1 MRSFATPPTL
11 VSMHRFNPQ
20 SVTAM
25 CKTCAIRRHQPALAL
40 LGALALAAF
49 ALLTA
54 SAPAATTNATATL
67 TSGNLSISQALTAG
81 AFAGTLS
88 GAAQSLSA
96 TPAAGGTAFGG
107 FQIRDA
113 RGSGVGWSV
122 TASASRLL
130 SGSGHAFA
138 LGSLTMP
145 ALDVVGEANSSL
157 VPGTLHGAAAID
169 NSADGSTGGVVMAA
183 TSADG
188 QGMGAY
194 DFTNAGPWTLA
205 VPANA
210 FAGTYASI
218 VTTTLATLSLG
229 QSTDSTAL
237 FSSDFSSMAGLTP
250 LIGTWAVVN
259 GQLVPTGVGEHRL
272 GFGSTAWTDVSLSV
286 TATLRSGRGYG
297 IYYRDNNR
305 SSLSG
310 YCFQY
315 DPGLGNVFEVRLVT
329 NGVESTHP
337 IAIAPMPPGFAV
349 YGTPH
354 QLSVKVVGDHHV
366 LSVDGARVLD
376 FHEGTYLS
384 GAAGLR
390 SWDANNVGFSSAQ
403 VLSGGGTGGP

>member
-157 VPGTLHGAAAID
+157 VPGTL
-169 NSADGSTGGVVMAA
+169 
-183 TSADG
+183 
-188 QGMGAY
+188 Q
-194 DFTNAGPWTLA
+194 P
-205 VPANA
+205 
-210 FAGTYASI
+210 
-218 VTTTLATLSLG
+218 
-229 QSTDSTAL
+229 
-237 FSSDFSSMAGLTP
+237 TP
-250 LIGTWAVVN
+250 LPRASRI
-259 GQLVPTGVGEHRL
+259 
-272 GFGSTAWTDVSLSV
+272 
-286 TATLRSGRGYG
+286 
-297 IYYRDNNR
+297 
-305 SSLSG
+305 
-310 YCFQY
+310 
-315 DPGLGNVFEVRLVT
+315 
-329 NGVESTHP
+329 
-337 IAIAPMPPGFAV
+337 
-349 YGTPH
+349 
-354 QLSVKVVGDHHV
+354 
-366 LSVDGARVLD
+366 
-376 FHEGTYLS
+376 
-384 GAAGLR
+384 
-390 SWDANNVGFSSAQ
+390 
-403 VLSGGGTGGP
+403 